1 MKIIKKIFRQ
11 KRNPI
16 DNMPEFNSI
25 HFKFDPDS
33 DNMVKLNFDK
43 LKSQLKNSFNEELLN
58 RNGNDIFPIT
68 APLVILFCA
77 SLMTG
82 QSWIFWGLSVLILAF
97 WFIIL
102 KNKTS
107 SRNNMQEPP
116 VLVVERSKAKDYDL
130 FLKKAS
136 QRKPAETDKLSFTF
150 GYLLR
155 SRDPQWL
162 NHAISTVWRHLRRP
176 SKDYVLGQLWPTVQ
190 KLLKDSTAFVKMEL
204 FRFELGSI
212 PPRLRMT

>member
-1 MKIIKKIFRQ
+1 MFMKIIKKIFRQ

-107 SRNNMQEPP
+107 SRNNSFSC
-116 VLVVERSKAKDYDL
+116 RKIKSK
-130 FLKKAS
+130 
-136 QRKPAETDKLSFTF
+136 
-150 GYLLR
+150 
-155 SRDPQWL
+155 
-162 NHAISTVWRHLRRP
+162 
-176 SKDYVLGQLWPTVQ
+176 
-190 KLLKDSTAFVKMEL
+190 
-204 FRFELGSI
+204 
-212 PPRLRMT
+212 RL

>member
-1 MKIIKKIFRQ
+1 
-11 KRNPI
+11 
-16 DNMPEFNSI
+16 
-25 HFKFDPDS
+25 
-33 DNMVKLNFDK
+33 
-43 LKSQLKNSFNEELLN
+43 
-58 RNGNDIFPIT
+58 
-68 APLVILFCA
+68 
-77 SLMTG
+77 
-82 QSWIFWGLSVLILAF
+82 
-97 WFIIL
+97 
-102 KNKTS
+102 
-107 SRNNMQEPP
+107 MQEPP

-190 KLLKDSTAFVKMEL
+190 NLLKNSTAFVKMEL

-212 PPRLRMT
+212 PPRVQKIEVQELETDEYKLVIDVDLSWSSEASVHLQLFTGFGCCPLKAETRLRVDNDKPMGW